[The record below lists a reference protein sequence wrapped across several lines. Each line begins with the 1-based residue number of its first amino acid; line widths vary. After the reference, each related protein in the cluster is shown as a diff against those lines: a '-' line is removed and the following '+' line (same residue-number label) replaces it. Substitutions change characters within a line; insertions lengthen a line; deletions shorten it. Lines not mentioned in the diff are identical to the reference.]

1 VEEEVMKH
9 PPGARFGHSSI
20 EHQMDIARRGWA
32 SEQRGNAPAAGQ
44 SGHGETVRS
53 VAALIAGIAVMDVV
67 VLLAWRSG
75 VFSSL

>member
-1 VEEEVMKH
+1 MKH

-32 SEQRGNAPAAGQ
+32 REQRGKAPPAGLAGH
-44 SGHGETVRS
+44 SGAMRS
-53 VAALIAGIAVMDVV
+53 LAALIVGIAVMGVV

-75 VFSSL
+75 VFASP